1 MRKRHATSEAPGP
14 RRLGTGAASPEAT
27 GGKGT
32 VAELRFGARM
42 LAALLAGE
50 PVVGLGGALVPTQV
64 TFQADSP
71 VDDVVV
77 TAEGAGAVVTWHVAG
92 RLTPRLGPSSAETVA
107 LFGRFLRIV
116 AESPKAV
123 ASGATRLG
131 LAVAAPHGPSV
142 ELARLCEIARGPE
155 TAFRDAVARRSG
167 PIRRRLR
174 LVDGLVAKSAA
185 ALGWTAAESAQ
196 RDWAWL
202 VLRALSVVQTSLE
215 DGGADAVAATGQLMR
230 FVGGDAERAGALRAH
245 LNDIA
250 ADCAAAGA
258 AVTPADLELRLHGRA
273 ALGPAAPAADAG
285 LRAEVLH
292 GRDTDALRICVTSRT
307 DGSLD
312 GERRTAADTVNRLD
326 GHRAFLWEDDRPGQP
341 HDPSEAVAVAATS
354 DGLVLI
360 LGGTLSG
367 DAEQEYAA
375 ARAGG
380 AARYVLV
387 RDTDQQD
394 SRADAFVRACARDA
408 AATRRFANRS
418 ELASHLHESLTRAMV
433 RNHRLQSLAVRTSL
447 TVGPAPW

>member
-1 MRKRHATSEAPGP
+1 MPKRQDRSDAPG
-14 RRLGTGAASPEAT
+14 RRRPAGGEASPEAT

-50 PVVGLGGALVPTQV
+50 PVIGLGGALVPTQV
-64 TFQADSP
+64 AFQADSP

-92 RLTPRLGPSSAETVA
+92 RLTPRLGPSSADTVA
-107 LFGRFLRIV
+107 LFGRFLAFV
-116 AESPKAV
+116 AESPRAA

-131 LAVAAPHGPSV
+131 LAVAAPHGPSA

-155 TAFRDAVARRSG
+155 AAFRNAAARRSE
-167 PIRRRLR
+167 PIRKRLR

-185 ALGWTAAESAQ
+185 DLGWTSAESAQ

-202 VLRALSVVQTSLE
+202 LLRALSVVQTSLE

-250 ADCAAAGA
+250 ADCAATGA

-273 ALGPAAPAADAG
+273 ALGSAGAADAAA
-285 LRAEVLH
+285 LRAEVLY
-292 GRDTDALRICVTSRT
+292 GRDAGALQICVTSRT
-307 DGSLD
+307 DGTLAS
-312 GERRTAADTVNRLD
+312 ERRTAADTINRLD

-341 HDPSEAVAVAATS
+341 LDPSEAVSVAATS

-360 LGGTLSG
+360 VGGTLSAG
-367 DAEQEYAA
+367 AQAEYAA
-375 ARAGG
+375 ARDGG

-387 RDTDQQD
+387 RDTDTQD
-394 SRADAFVRACARDA
+394 RRAGAFVRACAGDA
-408 AATRRFANRS
+408 ATTRRFANPS
-418 ELASHLHESLTRAMV
+418 ELASHLHDSLTRAMV
-433 RNHRLQSLAVRTSL
+433 RNHRLQSLASRTSL
-447 TVGPAPW
+447 TVGTAPW

>member
-1 MRKRHATSEAPGP
+1 MRKRQATSEVPGP
-14 RRLGTGAASPEAT
+14 RRPGTGAASPEAT

-50 PVVGLGGALVPTQV
+50 PVVGLGGALVPAQV
-64 TFQADSP
+64 AFQADSP

-92 RLTPRLGPSSAETVA
+92 RLTPRLGPSSADTVA
-107 LFGRFLRIV
+107 LFGRFLAVV
-116 AESPKAV
+116 AESPGAA
-123 ASGATRLG
+123 ASGSVRLG
-131 LAVAAPHGPSV
+131 LAVAAPHGPSD
-142 ELARLCEIARGPE
+142 ELARLCEIARGPA
-155 TAFRDAVARRSG
+155 TAFRAAAARRSE
-167 PIRRRLR
+167 PIRKRLR

-185 ALGWTAAESAQ
+185 TLGWTPAKSAQ

-215 DGGADAVAATGQLMR
+215 DGGADAVAATAQLMR

-258 AVTPADLELRLHGRA
+258 VVTPADLELRLHGRA
-273 ALGPAAPAADAG
+273 ALGPAGPAGVAA
-285 LRAEVLH
+285 LRVEVLH
-292 GRDTDALRICVTSRT
+292 GRDAGALRICVTSRA
-307 DGSLD
+307 DGSLVT
-312 GERRTAADTVNRLD
+312 ERRTAADTINRLD

-341 HDPSEAVAVAATS
+341 HDLSEAVAVAATS

-360 LGGTLSG
+360 VGATLS
-367 DAEQEYAA
+367 ASTQKEYAA
-375 ARAGG
+375 AREGG

-387 RDTDQQD
+387 RDTEPQD
-394 SRADAFVRACARDA
+394 GRAEAFVRACSGDA
-408 AATRRFANRS
+408 AATRRFANTS
-418 ELASHLHESLTRAMV
+418 ELASHLHDSLTRAMV
-433 RNHRLQSLAVRTSL
+433 RNHRLQSLAVRTAL
-447 TVGPAPW
+447 TVGTAP